1 MLISLR
7 SICAN
12 KAFTSSYQWVYA
24 LYSSGCCFVYLW
36 VDDKIKID
44 KTFAGAETN
53 MRRQICGSDFKVKMQ
68 ICQYEE
74 EVSAH
79 MEFMIK
85 KQNETDQG
93 MSREG
98 SVIQSSS

>member
-44 KTFAGAETN
+44 KTFAGVQTN
-53 MRRQICGSDFKVKMQ
+53 MRSDFKVKVQ

-98 SVIQSSS
+98 SVIQNSS

>member
-1 MLISLR
+1 
-7 SICAN
+7 
-12 KAFTSSYQWVYA
+12 
-24 LYSSGCCFVYLW
+24 
-36 VDDKIKID
+36 
-44 KTFAGAETN
+44 
-53 MRRQICGSDFKVKMQ
+53 MQ
-68 ICQYEE
+68 ICQFEE

-98 SVIQSSS
+98 SVIQNSSWFSIRGKKRAYETHEIQFIMLDRWLLDYTTRKLHGVVFD

>member
-1 MLISLR
+1 
-7 SICAN
+7 
-12 KAFTSSYQWVYA
+12 
-24 LYSSGCCFVYLW
+24 
-36 VDDKIKID
+36 
-44 KTFAGAETN
+44 
-53 MRRQICGSDFKVKMQ
+53 MQ

-98 SVIQSSS
+98 SVIQNSSWFSIRGKKRAYETHEIEFIMFRSLITWLYN

>member
-1 MLISLR
+1 
-7 SICAN
+7 
-12 KAFTSSYQWVYA
+12 
-24 LYSSGCCFVYLW
+24 
-36 VDDKIKID
+36 
-44 KTFAGAETN
+44 
-53 MRRQICGSDFKVKMQ
+53 MQ

-98 SVIQSSS
+98 SVIQNSSWFSIRGKKRAYETHEIEFIMLIVDYLTIRLENCTALCLIKILRVLLT